1 MEDKGWGIP
10 EERRKLYP
18 SQPLASKESTPLRR
32 LSISH
37 TVTGRKVEEEEG
49 MHAIG
54 DFKEKVAPE
63 FVAAGDWI
71 SQLSSVFC

>member
-1 MEDKGWGIP
+1 MEDKGCGIP

-37 TVTGRKVEEEEG
+37 TLTRRKLEEEEG
-49 MHAIG
+49 MHAIA

-71 SQLSSVFC
+71 SQLSSVLC